1 MNATFAKLMGHI
13 KEIEIG
19 FEILSTELDQ
29 NFINYD
35 ETIKQLTTTLE
46 DTFSL
51 SDKSDKTI
59 DIKEVFK
66 KTSQITKK
74 DLDQPLKSFKKNFDQ
89 MEINLNK
96 IIEQI
101 KAYNEKSLSSEKTK
115 LILNPEENLI
125 LEKNIQQLFSKIN
138 ANQQCLE
145 LLLDSL
151 IIVHNK
157 LQDAKHIIDQ
167 HDAIKEEVKLTK
179 QISDFIKKSRS
190 ETYIVTENTSLLLE
204 QLEILKNNIISSST
218 TEHLSPS
225 TATDSSPNGNTLLN
239 HFELKCA
246 INKASCVTSD
256 LDPTVTIDAI
266 NLLDQ
271 SHSRV
276 SPETSPRLSSI

>member
-51 SDKSDKTI
+51 SDKSDTTI

-74 DLDQPLKSFKKNFDQ
+74 ELDQPLKSFKKNFDQ
-89 MEINLNK
+89 MEVNLNK

-138 ANQQCLE
+138 ANQKCLE
-145 LLLDSL
+145 LLLDGL

-157 LQDAKHIIDQ
+157 LQDAKNIIDQ

-190 ETYIVTENTSLLLE
+190 ETYIVTENTNLLLE

-225 TATDSSPNGNTLLN
+225 IATDSSPNGNTLLN

-266 NLLDQ
+266 NLLDK

>member
-74 DLDQPLKSFKKNFDQ
+74 ELDQPLKSFKKNFDQ
-89 MEINLNK
+89 MEVNLNK

-138 ANQQCLE
+138 ANQKCLE
-145 LLLDSL
+145 LLLDGL
-151 IIVHNK
+151 IIVHNQ
-157 LQDAKHIIDQ
+157 LQDAKNIIDQ

-190 ETYIVTENTSLLLE
+190 ETYIVTENTNLLLE

-225 TATDSSPNGNTLLN
+225 IATDSSPNGNTLLN

-266 NLLDQ
+266 NLLDK